1 MSAKKAKLSEEQK
14 HNYCLIRNIPYKLI
28 VQTKLDEKPEN
39 LETSKTYSLC
49 VADLLV
55 AEGRESLV
63 LLDKSSSRE
72 FIPNNLHRMAIRKM
86 EKSSKGESIK
96 EIQSRTEG
104 CEQWVPYIGL
114 EERPPIRTEKGV
126 FGPGTKLYEDFKE
139 EDSIDQRPYLLITT
153 IESFV
158 KNNFLEGDFTPKE
171 VKLFVPFELADRA
184 FGYGTKVELRGVTEE
199 EIEKYEFARKY
210 SEDGQAVCRQTF
222 ARITGT
228 YGERTQ
234 SHTNFT
240 KICKGAKIRTSI
252 TKGMKDTSSHF
263 DPNKVYHISFS
274 GQRFQELFGSL
285 DRLVETCGSGGGG
298 VSNNSEQYP
307 HESNQSH
314 SKQGKNLGSRQLER
328 FFSKYF

>member
-1 MSAKKAKLSEEQK
+1 MSLICWLQK
-14 HNYCLIRNIPYKLI
+14 EGKVWFYW
-28 VQTKLDEKPEN
+28 TK
-39 LETSKTYSLC
+39 
-49 VADLLV
+49 VHQ
-55 AEGRESLV
+55 ESLFQITYTAWQ
-63 LLDKSSSRE
+63 LEKW
-72 FIPNNLHRMAIRKM
+72 K
-86 EKSSKGESIK
+86 KSSKGESIK

-298 VSNNSEQYP
+298 SPTILNNIP
-307 HESNQSH
+307 MRAT
-314 SKQGKNLGSRQLER
+314 SRILNRE
-328 FFSKYF
+328 KT